1 MSPPTVTLAAR
12 NSEHT
17 ARWRPQASQS
27 CRPRPQRDRPPNAFA
42 LERLW
47 RWSRRACVRS
57 RPARRAFALA
67 GAKRTRRRQTCGRT
81 NPGHGGDTP
90 WRPRIRQM
98 RLGLPPP
105 LVASGAYAKRRP
117 PPARHRRSGRSPCA
131 ISNRERVRAA
141 GLEARGVPTGA
152 SRANHRRR
160 DHEVNRAPAH
170 ATRCARRVVHLPRFP
185 RVAGRVTRWFEMPIR
200 RRMRGWPM
208 GLDIVAPLLL
218 GA

>member
-1 MSPPTVTLAAR
+1 MAPNLWSLRFKSGSTTERIRARAAL
-12 NSEHT
+12 
-17 ARWRPQASQS
+17 
-27 CRPRPQRDRPPNAFA
+27 A
-42 LERLW
+42 LEPQSVR
-47 RWSRRACVRS
+47 RS

-131 ISNRERVRAA
+131 ISNRERVRGA
-141 GLEARGVPTGA
+141 GLDARGVPTGA